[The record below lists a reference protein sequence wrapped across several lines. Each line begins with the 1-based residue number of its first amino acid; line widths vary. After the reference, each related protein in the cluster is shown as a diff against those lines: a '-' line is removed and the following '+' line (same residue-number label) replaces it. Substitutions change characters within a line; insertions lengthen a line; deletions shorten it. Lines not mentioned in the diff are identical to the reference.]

1 MEEEFL
7 DLLKQS
13 LIPDPQKEREKRQQ
27 TDREWRKIF
36 NLAVS
41 HAVIPLLYDG
51 FVKSKDM
58 PKVLREMTQQI
69 TRQVVQQNY
78 HLLFLT
84 KFLIEIF
91 EKENIRAV
99 VLKGAATASFYPIPE
114 LRKSGDVDLLILKQ
128 ENLERACMILEK
140 NGIKKT
146 ELQQHN
152 HHREYITSDGIT
164 IELHGMLVEPFENQK
179 MNTYLEKVKKAC
191 VDEVVQKEVCGITIP
206 ILADGYHAY
215 HLLIHML
222 QHFLLAGFGVR
233 YLCDWVLFWN
243 RTVKKEEK
251 QKFLQLVEDSG
262 LLDFAQAITVVCIH
276 YLGLDKEKA
285 AFLMKKKV
293 PKTVTEELMKEILEA
308 EEFGKSQAERMVAMQ
323 GTCIMDFAKEFHH
336 QMHINYPK
344 SGRVFLLWPI
354 LWTFTMIRFM
364 RNNRT
369 VRKVSGI
376 SILKNAK
383 KRSKLIHNLNLF
395 LK

>member
-13 LIPDPQKEREKRQQ
+13 LISGTQKEQEKRQQ
-27 TDREWRKIF
+27 TDEEWGRIF
-36 NLAVS
+36 QLAVS
-41 HAVIPLLYDG
+41 HAVIPLLYDA
-51 FVKSKDM
+51 FVKSKDA
-58 PKVLREMTQQI
+58 PKALKKMTQQI
-69 TRQVVQQNY
+69 SRQVVQQNY

-91 EKENIRAV
+91 EKENIHAV
-99 VLKGAATASFYPIPE
+99 VLKGAATASIYPIPE

-128 ENLERACMILEK
+128 EQLEYAGTILEK
-140 NGIKKT
+140 NGIRMTKR
-146 ELQQHN
+146 QQHN
-152 HHREYITSDGIT
+152 HHWEYVTPDGIT

-179 MNTYLEKVKKAC
+179 MNTYLEEVKEAC
-191 VDEVVQKEVCGITIP
+191 ADEVLQKEVSGITIP

-243 RTVKKEEK
+243 QDIKKEEK
-251 QKFLQLVEDSG
+251 QKFLHLVKESG
-262 LLDFAQAITVVCIH
+262 LFDFAQAITAVCIR
-276 YLGLDKEKA
+276 YLGLDREKVT
-285 AFLMKKKV
+285 FLMKKKV

-308 EEFGKSQAERMVAMQ
+308 EEFGKSQAERMVAIS
-323 GTCIMDFAKEFHH
+323 GTGILNFAKEFQH

-344 SGRVFLLWPI
+344 SGKIFLFWPVLWI
-354 LWTFTMIRFM
+354 FTMMRFI
-364 RNNRT
+364 RNNRII
-369 VRKVSGI
+369 RKVSVI

-383 KRSKLIHNLNLF
+383 KRSRLMQHLKLF
-395 LK
+395 SK